1 MDVVRIGRLSD
12 NDVVFSEKEVSRHHC
27 ELYCSNG
34 KVFIRD
40 LNSTNGTQVNGKSI
54 TSPLWLRLGDRV
66 MLGNKVE
73 IDWYNVWARFYN
85 YTIFVDD
92 TSETI
97 RYDGGHEK
105 TVWHGATEDT
115 QQKPSRS
122 SRPIVEIPSSI
133 HIKQEQ
139 DHAEVLKSGDDFKV
153 PFKRNLGNNIGHHV
167 GNTLGCIISILIVAA
182 VLAIVGLIMS

>member
-1 MDVVRIGRLSD
+1 MDIVRIGRSSD
-12 NDVVFSEKEVSRHHC
+12 NDVVFGEKEVSRHHC

-34 KVFIRD
+34 KVYIKD
-40 LNSTNGTQVNGKSI
+40 LNSTNGTQVNGRTI
-54 TSPLWLRLGDRV
+54 TSPLWLKLGDRV
-66 MLGNKVE
+66 MLGHEVE
-73 IDWYNVWARFYN
+73 IDWYNVWSRFYN

-97 RYDGGHEK
+97 RYDGGHDK
-105 TVWHGATEDT
+105 TVRHGATEDN
-115 QQKPSRS
+115 KPNPSQS
-122 SRPIVEIPSSI
+122 SKPIVEIPSSI